1 MERLRYILVLLFAA
15 WSSVQAANY
24 DSVYVQR
31 YSLWRQ
37 TSDFALRNPAL
48 MTHAY
53 MKTHTQ
59 LCLQFDYRHQSD
71 AFRVEEGNGYL
82 LPELQAKTYIRLT
95 PKSVV
100 WGEASYRNGKQ
111 FSKSYNSVADF
122 DLLYPDVTADSIGG
136 DTHRERY
143 YFAGG
148 YAVETGRWLLGG
160 ELKLRAE
167 QEYRT
172 YDPRMRGIVYDIS
185 LNAGAA
191 LAIGKYHLGFSA
203 EGNIYRQTADVDL
216 YSEMSSMGELQM
228 TGLGTNYVRFSG
240 SNRSIFYKGKGG
252 RLALDVQPSAKTGWI
267 VHLSHSINEYERILD
282 EYNSLPITTLYRQQT
297 NLKVGWKKQTSKNEK
312 ALLVH
317 ALYDKRA
324 SDEHVAGSAAGQ
336 DYPILANLT
345 MYHQHRFDVG
355 ATGVYGRGD
364 WHMMLKAG
372 YFSNSEKYE
381 YVQRKMGYSNLYGEF
396 TAQWIKAV
404 KENVKLD
411 LNLLAGYT
419 GNVGSEIVMPY
430 ANMSPS
436 IKKYINTTYI
446 YQKASYA
453 HAQAS
458 LRADYRPKKWRV
470 GLYGQ
475 VATAWK
481 YCTEGEYEANVQG
494 ALGVVF

>member
-1 MERLRYILVLLFAA
+1 M
-15 WSSVQAANY
+15 
-24 DSVYVQR
+24 
-31 YSLWRQ
+31 
-37 TSDFALRNPAL
+37 
-48 MTHAY
+48 
-53 MKTHTQ
+53 
-59 LCLQFDYRHQSD
+59 
-71 AFRVEEGNGYL
+71 
-82 LPELQAKTYIRLT
+82 
-95 PKSVV
+95 
-100 WGEASYRNGKQ
+100 
-111 FSKSYNSVADF
+111 
-122 DLLYPDVTADSIGG
+122 
-136 DTHRERY
+136 
-143 YFAGG
+143 
-148 YAVETGRWLLGG
+148 
-160 ELKLRAE
+160 
-167 QEYRT
+167 
-172 YDPRMRGIVYDIS
+172 
-185 LNAGAA
+185 
-191 LAIGKYHLGFSA
+191 
-203 EGNIYRQTADVDL
+203 
-216 YSEMSSMGELQM
+216 
-228 TGLGTNYVRFSG
+228 
-240 SNRSIFYKGKGG
+240 
-252 RLALDVQPSAKTGWI
+252 
-267 VHLSHSINEYERILD
+267 
-282 EYNSLPITTLYRQQT
+282 
-297 NLKVGWKKQTSKNEK
+297 
-312 ALLVH
+312 VH

-324 SDEHVAGSAAGQ
+324 SDEHVAGSAAGK

-494 ALGVVF
+494 ALGIVF